1 MNSPINFQENL
12 PLTEAT
18 FFIMLALSPAP
29 KHGYAIMK
37 EAAAMSDGRVQLST
51 STLYGALKRLL
62 EAGWIARVDEAE
74 NGTEN
79 GAQGGRVRKAYTLTH
94 LGRRILE
101 AETERMATLVAT
113 ARQAAIGAQA

>member
-1 MNSPINFQENL
+1 MSSPVNLQENL

-18 FFIMLALSPAP
+18 FFIILTISPAP

-37 EAAAMSDGRVQLST
+37 DTAALSDGRVQLST

-62 EAGWIARVDEAE
+62 EAGWIARVVEDEANNGME
-74 NGTEN
+74 NG
-79 GAQGGRVRKAYTLTH
+79 RIRKAYTLTD

-101 AETERMATLVAT
+101 AEVNRMETLVA
-113 ARQAAIGAQA
+113 AAQQSAAGAQA